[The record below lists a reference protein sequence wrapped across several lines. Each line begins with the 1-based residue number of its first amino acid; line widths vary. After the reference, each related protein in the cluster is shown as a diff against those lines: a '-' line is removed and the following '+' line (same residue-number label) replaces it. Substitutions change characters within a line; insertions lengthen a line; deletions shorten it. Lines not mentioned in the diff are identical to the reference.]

1 VAYFQNNG
9 NQETVRR
16 KLFSHDEQEQDAV
29 QGYSESEEY
38 EDEYDD
44 GFDELNETEE
54 EELQDEEQIL
64 ENRNR
69 KLRFFSGIGDLTA
82 VIAGSVVIL
91 VLLALLLNMVSFVI
105 TDVNRNFT
113 LFQTRF

>member
-1 VAYFQNNG
+1 MAYFQNNR

-16 KLFSHDEQEQDAV
+16 KFFIHNEQDQAKI
-29 QGYSESEEY
+29 QEYSENEEY

-44 GFDELNETEE
+44 GFDELTESDEE
-54 EELQDEEQIL
+54 EMPDEEQIL

-69 KLRFFSGIGDLTA
+69 KLRIFFSVGDLTA
-82 VIAGSVVIL
+82 VIAGSVIIL